1 MINKTSNSLDQSW
14 GLSLLRIHLGIILLA
29 HGWLK
34 ISVFTIAGTVGYF
47 ASLGLPSIVA
57 YLTIFGEIVGGVAL
71 ILGVQTRLAAAL
83 SMPIMLGATI
93 VHLGNGWLFSAEGG
107 GWEFPASLTIIALTI
122 ALMGSGNRFQ
132 VKFNPFD
139 AYLPIPVRADPVF
152 AGGDGSQC
160 CPLCL
165 FNLRRNKNASAS

>member
-1 MINKTSNSLDQSW
+1 MSNTTSNSFASTW
-14 GLSLLRIHLGIILLA
+14 GLSLLRIHFGVILLA

-57 YLTIFGEIVGGVAL
+57 YLTIFGEIAAGLAL
-71 ILGVQTRLAAAL
+71 IAGIQTRLASIL
-83 SMPIMLGATI
+83 SVPILLGATF

-107 GWEFPASLTIIALTI
+107 GWEFPASLTVIAIAI
-122 ALMGSGNRFQ
+122 ALMGSGNRLQ

-139 AYLPIPVRADPVF
+139 AYLPAPMR
-152 AGGDGSQC
+152 G
-160 CPLCL
+160 
-165 FNLRRNKNASAS
+165 

>member
-1 MINKTSNSLDQSW
+1 MLNTSSNSLDQSW
-14 GLSLLRIHLGIILLA
+14 GLSILRIHFGVILLA

-57 YLTIFGEIVGGVAL
+57 YLTIFGEIAAGLAL
-71 ILGVQTRLAAAL
+71 IAGIQTRLASIL
-83 SMPIMLGATI
+83 SVPILLGATF

-107 GWEFPASLTIIALTI
+107 GWEFPASLTVIAIAI
-122 ALMGSGNRFQ
+122 ALMGSGNRLQ

-139 AYLPIPVRADPVF
+139 AYLPAPMR
-152 AGGDGSQC
+152 G
-160 CPLCL
+160 
-165 FNLRRNKNASAS
+165 